1 MILVGLAVAL
11 AIGLFGVSNLSAASD
26 DHAAARAELLATT
39 LAARISRLP
48 SSEWLE
54 VMQMAARKTGAEF
67 VVISRDGDVLFDASL
82 GMADRAALRR
92 VAAVSS
98 GEAITGLGRAR
109 FGTEPLFLRGSSSQQ
124 VLVAFVREPSA
135 PEGAPALLRAL
146 VALTTLL
153 VGVAAAVAYAVAR
166 DANKD
171 VEFVGERVRGMVHVR
186 SEPTGEAVPVRTMD
200 EVGALT
206 VAFNALVDR
215 FAAAQSSYKSDLA
228 RVRAADR
235 DRAAFLA
242 AVSHELRSPLNAI
255 LGFTDI
261 LMTEVDG
268 PLSAEAREEVEQIR
282 GSGKHLLDLIND
294 ILELSALESGQLR
307 LTRSRVDLAAVARE
321 VVREA
326 AGLVGSRPVA
336 LRVDGEVG
344 IYARADAKRV
354 RQVLTN
360 LVGNA
365 IKFTQRGEVVV
376 NVGRD
381 GRYARLSVRDTGP
394 GISPQERA
402 VIFEEYK
409 QTKDERAR
417 RRGTGLGLAITRRLV
432 LMHGGRIR
440 VDSELGRG
448 STFEVFLPNWGEAS
462 ASRDGEAASRDGA
475 AHGAPVAR
483 RPRGRGSRARF
494 RRSAPAR
501 AVHRAP
507 RTWRPFV
514 RRTWRPFVRRTWRP
528 SPTRRTEDVEALR
541 TEDVEAL
548 RTEDVEA
555 LRTGD
560 VEASRAVAPGGS
572 RPPET
577 NGSKA

>member
-1 MILVGLAVAL
+1 VWPLLPLAPAIVILVGLAVTV
-11 AIGLFGVSNLSAASD
+11 AIGLFGVSNLATASD
-26 DHAAARAELLATT
+26 DHAAARAELLAST
-39 LAARISRLP
+39 LAARLSRLP
-48 SSEWLE
+48 NKVWLE
-54 VMQMAARKTGAEF
+54 TLQRAARKTGAELI
-67 VVISRDGDVLFDASL
+67 VVSRDGEVIFDASL
-82 GMADRAALRR
+82 GMADRKALVRV
-92 VAAVSS
+92 VAAKS
-98 GEAITGLGRAR
+98 GEAITGLGRVR
-109 FGTEPLFLRGSSSQQ
+109 FGTEPLGIRGPPLGE

-135 PEGAPALLRAL
+135 PEGAPALLRSL

-153 VGVAAAVAYAVAR
+153 VGVAAAVAYAVSR

-171 VEFVGERVRGMVHVR
+171 VDFVGERVRGMIHVR

-215 FAAAQSSYKSDLA
+215 FAAAQSTYKSDLV

-255 LGFTDI
+255 LGFADI

-268 PLSAEAREEVEQIR
+268 PLSDEAREEVEQIR

-307 LTRSRVDLAAVARE
+307 LTRTRVDLGAVARE

-326 AGLVGSRPVA
+326 GGLVAARLVGV
-336 LRVDGEVG
+336 RVEAEAGV
-344 IYARADAKRV
+344 YARADAKRV

-365 IKFTQRGEVVV
+365 IKFTPRGEVVV
-376 NVGRD
+376 EVGRE

-409 QTKDERAR
+409 QTQEERAR

-432 LMHGGRIR
+432 LMHRGSIR
-440 VDSELGRG
+440 VESELGQG
-448 STFEVFLPNWGEAS
+448 STFHVLLPTWIEPIG
-462 ASRDGEAASRDGA
+462 GA
-475 AHGAPVAR
+475 A
-483 RPRGRGSRARF
+483 
-494 RRSAPAR
+494 
-501 AVHRAP
+501 
-507 RTWRPFV
+507 
-514 RRTWRPFVRRTWRP
+514 
-528 SPTRRTEDVEALR
+528 
-541 TEDVEAL
+541 
-548 RTEDVEA
+548 
-555 LRTGD
+555 
-560 VEASRAVAPGGS
+560 
-572 RPPET
+572 
-577 NGSKA
+577 